1 MKIFNLKLVKIR
13 LCYWLLLNSQI
24 FESSELFAI
33 IIVKHIFIN
42 YYMNQE
48 TNFILQICSSF
59 GIIILLNC
67 FFFFLTTSSMYVVYS
82 GHPHPSILSPPH
94 TTSSPFLPPSI
105 STTLSISVLFLLFL
119 CDPMNFIRAPLTG
132 MSAKLFSGTFVHH
145 WWLHHCRQGLLSSR
159 NPLLSLVPLA
169 VWGPIGSSAIY
180 DWKLIGPLLC
190 KPYAN
195 DQNNSEIKSVMT
207 ISWP

>member
-1 MKIFNLKLVKIR
+1 MLLIVIKFSNIWEQWTVCNYNCKTYSLIITWIR
-13 LCYWLLLNSQI
+13 KQILFFKSVHLLGS
-24 FESSELFAI
+24 LFFS
-33 IIVKHIFIN
+33 IV
-42 YYMNQE
+42 
-48 TNFILQICSSF
+48 
-59 GIIILLNC
+59 

-82 GHPHPSILSPPH
+82 GHPPPSILSPPH

-105 STTLSISVLFLLFL
+105 STTLSISVLFLLLL